1 MREVPL
7 CSLLLVL
14 SSTVAQAASIDGAW
28 DCSESFAEGPLKV
41 SSTLI
46 QHYDSARSIT
56 HAKGQVQL
64 YQNNQLAL
72 QFEVAIDGEFSLVGQ
87 RLTEK
92 ANKVQLDSSLPSAD
106 PAQVAAFKKELQQ
119 ALEQQT
125 PMEVLQLDEQQLQV
139 KDVTTGEISTCQ
151 RLHSA
156 TDSPTT

>member
-1 MREVPL
+1 MRYLYAVCL
-7 CSLLLVL
+7 ML
-14 SSTVAQAASIDGAW
+14 SSGAVQAASIDGAW

-46 QHYDSARSIT
+46 QHYDSASAAT

-72 QFEVAIDGEFSLVGQ
+72 QFDVSIEGEFSLVGQ

-92 ANKVQLDSSLPSAD
+92 ASKVQLDSTLPTAD
-106 PAQVAAFKKELQQ
+106 PKQVAAFKHQLQQ

-125 PMEVLQLDEQQLQV
+125 PLDVLVLDAQQLQV

-151 RLHSA
+151 RLEPA
-156 TDSPTT
+156 AKT